1 MTKYRLA
8 GPSDAVALKRLYD
21 LTGQRP
27 IGVGIWATEKALASQ
42 LASPHRLWA
51 LAEDAGAVK
60 AAASLT
66 LEPENRLG
74 KLYRLFTLTMWEER
88 RELLTGCLSLAMR
101 IVQERRLAD
110 VVYCTARTITCAD
123 QLLTLEQGF
132 KAIGIFPNAPS
143 ADGQKVSGLAAWY
156 APGVLKNRYG
166 GYTLH
171 PAVFPFF
178 ELARK
183 QLTLDELPQAP
194 APPLPHVA
202 SALPPLEIVSA
213 PLFVAEQFRRLSQR
227 RKLSV
232 NFYPFQAPNML
243 VTSPDQSIEVFAA
256 VPPELRFAAIIGER
270 LNISVHPV
278 ALYQAVAGL
287 LRHTGAAY
295 IEVINDAADAL
306 GVDCILRAG
315 FSPCGYFPAL
325 KAADDVRRDFVVFAR
340 SLESVDAAAPS
351 MPEAFAGYLDA
362 FLKAQTTEHAG
373 PVASGSRTDRG
384 AGPA

>member
-1 MTKYRLA
+1 MIRYRLA
-8 GPSDAVALKRLYD
+8 GPADAAALRRLYG

-27 IGVGIWATEKALASQ
+27 VGVGMWADEKTLAAQ
-42 LASPHRLWA
+42 LASPRRLWA
-51 LAEDAGAVK
+51 LAEDAGDIKAV
-60 AAASLT
+60 ASLT
-66 LEPENRLG
+66 LEPENRLA
-74 KLYRLFTLTMWEER
+74 KLYRLFTLATWEER

-101 IVQERRLAD
+101 TVVDRRLAD
-110 VVYCTARTITCAD
+110 VAYCTARTITCAD

-156 APGVLKNRYG
+156 APGALQRRYV
-166 GYTLH
+166 GYALH

-183 QLTLDELPQAP
+183 QLAFDELPQAS
-194 APPLPHVA
+194 APSPPQMA
-202 SALPPLEIVSA
+202 ATLPPLEIVSA
-213 PLFVAEQFRRLSQR
+213 PLFVAEQFKQLRQR

-232 NFYPFQAPNML
+232 NFYPFQAPNVL
-243 VTSPDQSIEVFAA
+243 VTSPDRSIEVFAA
-256 VPPELRFAAIIGER
+256 VPPELRFAAIIGEH
-270 LNISVHPV
+270 LTISVPPV

-295 IEVINDAADAL
+295 IEVINDASDVP
-306 GVDCILRAG
+306 GIDCILRAG

-340 SLESVDAAAPS
+340 SLEPVDAAAPS
-351 MPEAFAGYLDA
+351 MPEVFAGYLEA
-362 FLKAQTTEHAG
+362 FLTAQAAESAD
-373 PVASGSRTDRG
+373 PVA
-384 AGPA
+384 A